1 MATHS
6 SILAWRIP
14 WTEDSGGLLSM
25 GLHRGRHD
33 WSDLACMHALEKEMA
48 THSSIPAWR
57 IPGTEEPHGLLSVGS
72 HRVRHDWSDLAA
84 AAAISEGRE
93 VLRHFGM
100 TASLGTKKTKPQ
112 LTGTH
117 WHQIKRGKKKK
128 KKKDTKSTYN
138 IINLCVSK
146 PWFFGC
152 WRMPLTPSRRP
163 KGRRGWLSTAQPHRA
178 TWPQTHGWLWS
189 RCQGARRWWR

>member
-128 KKKDTKSTYN
+128 KKRHKIHLQHNKFMCQQTLILRMLTNASDT
-138 IINLCVSK
+138 
-146 PWFFGC
+146 F
-152 WRMPLTPSRRP
+152 
-163 KGRRGWLSTAQPHRA
+163 STAEGKKRVTVNRTAP
-178 TWPQTHGWLWS
+178 
-189 RCQGARRWWR
+189 